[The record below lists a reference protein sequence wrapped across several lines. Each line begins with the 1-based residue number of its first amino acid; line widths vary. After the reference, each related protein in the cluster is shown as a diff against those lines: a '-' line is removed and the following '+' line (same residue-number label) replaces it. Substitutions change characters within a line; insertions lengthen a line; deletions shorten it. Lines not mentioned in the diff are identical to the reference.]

1 MAIDAHAVATIDL
14 GNNLEMSDCPRIIR
28 IIRIIRIMGIF
39 FMESL
44 CLSHSLQRFAR
55 LQRHADSPPPIAR
68 HFSAR

>member
-14 GNNLEMSDCPRIIR
+14 GNNLEMSDCP
-28 IIRIIRIMGIF
+28 RIIRIMGIF